1 MRKKVSDEK
10 ITERDLVEN
19 FKRAKESRDD
29 FKDRLK
35 TAQEELDDAEFCLI
49 EFLEA
54 HSAVSTAEYEGLG
67 YAQIQKPRLYANCRQ
82 EKMDDLIS
90 FLKSKNREDLIKI
103 TVMPQ
108 TLSSFTSE
116 CIEEGAEVPE
126 FITYYL
132 KPSIRLY
139 Q

>member
-1 MRKKVSDEK
+1 MSQEK
-10 ITERDLVEN
+10 ATERDLLFG
-19 FKRAKESRDD
+19 FKLAREKR
-29 FKDRLK
+29 DRLK
-35 TAQEELDDAEFCLI
+35 DDLKAAQEELDQSEFRLI
-49 EFLEA
+49 EFLES
-54 HSAVSTAEYEGLG
+54 HSAVSTAKYEGLG

-82 EKMDDLIS
+82 ENMDDLME
-90 FLKSKNREDLIKI
+90 FLQTQNREDLIKT

-108 TLSSFTSE
+108 SLSSFTSE
-116 CIEEGAEVPE
+116 CIEQGIEIPE

>member
-1 MRKKVSDEK
+1 MPEEK
-10 ITERDLVEN
+10 TAERDLVLQ
-19 FKRAKESRDD
+19 FKLAKEKRDD
-29 FKDRLK
+29 FKESLK
-35 TAQEELDDAEFCLI
+35 NAQEELDRTEARLI

-54 HSAVSTAEYEGLG
+54 HAAVSTAKYEGLG

-82 EKMDDLIS
+82 ENMEDLIS
-90 FLKSKNREDLIKI
+90 FLKSLKREDLIKT

-108 TLSSFTSE
+108 SLSSFTSE
-116 CIEEGAEVPE
+116 CIERGVELPE

>member
-1 MRKKVSDEK
+1 MSEEK
-10 ITERDLVEN
+10 ATERDLVLR
-19 FKRAKESRDD
+19 FKLARERRDQL
-29 FKDRLK
+29 KDDLK
-35 TAQEELDDAEFCLI
+35 SAQEELDQTEFRLI
-49 EFLEA
+49 EFLES
-54 HSAVSTAEYEGLG
+54 HSAVSTAKYEGLG

-82 EKMDDLIS
+82 ENMDDLME
-90 FLKSKNREDLIKI
+90 FLQMQNREDLIKT

-108 TLSSFTSE
+108 SLSSFTSE
-116 CIEEGAEVPE
+116 CIEQGIEIPE

>member
-1 MRKKVSDEK
+1 MSEEK
-10 ITERDLVEN
+10 ATERDLLFR
-19 FKRAKESRDD
+19 FKLAREKR
-29 FKDRLK
+29 DRLK
-35 TAQEELDDAEFCLI
+35 DDLKSAQEELDQSEFRLI
-49 EFLEA
+49 EFLES
-54 HSAVSTAEYEGLG
+54 HSAISTAKYEGLG

-82 EKMDDLIS
+82 ENMDDLIE
-90 FLKSKNREDLIKI
+90 FLQTQNREDLIKT

-108 TLSSFTSE
+108 SLSSFTSE
-116 CIEEGAEVPE
+116 CIEQGIEVPE

>member
-1 MRKKVSDEK
+1 MSEEK
-10 ITERDLVEN
+10 ATERDLVLR
-19 FKRAKESRDD
+19 FKLARERRDQL
-29 FKDRLK
+29 KDDLK
-35 TAQEELDDAEFCLI
+35 SAQEELDQTEFRLI
-49 EFLEA
+49 EFLES
-54 HSAVSTAEYEGLG
+54 HSAVSTAKYEGLG

-82 EKMDDLIS
+82 ENMDELFE
-90 FLKSKNREDLIKI
+90 FLQAQNREDLIKT

-108 TLSSFTSE
+108 SLSSFTSE
-116 CIEEGAEVPE
+116 CIEQGIEIPE

>member
-1 MRKKVSDEK
+1 MSQEK
-10 ITERDLVEN
+10 ATERDLLFR
-19 FKRAKESRDD
+19 FKLAREKR
-29 FKDRLK
+29 DRLK
-35 TAQEELDDAEFCLI
+35 DDLKAAQEELDQSEFRLI
-49 EFLEA
+49 EFLES
-54 HSAVSTAEYEGLG
+54 HSAVSTAKYEGLG

-82 EKMDDLIS
+82 ENMDDLME
-90 FLKSKNREDLIKI
+90 FLQMQNREDLIKT

-108 TLSSFTSE
+108 SLSSFTSE
-116 CIEEGAEVPE
+116 CIEQGIEIPE

>member
-1 MRKKVSDEK
+1 MSEEK
-10 ITERDLVEN
+10 AIERDLVLQ
-19 FKRAKESRDD
+19 FKLAREKRDE
-29 FKDRLK
+29 FKDSLK
-35 TAQEELDDAEFCLI
+35 TAQEELDRTEARLI

-54 HSAVSTAEYEGLG
+54 HSAISTAKYEGLG

-82 EKMDDLIS
+82 ENMDDLIS
-90 FLKSKNREDLIKI
+90 FLKSLKREDLVKT

-108 TLSSFTSE
+108 SLSSFTSE
-116 CIEEGAEVPE
+116 CIEQGVELPE

>member
-1 MRKKVSDEK
+1 MLDEK
-10 ITERDLVEN
+10 ITERDLVAT
-19 FKRAKESRDD
+19 FKRTKENRDEV
-29 FKDRLK
+29 KDRLK
-35 TAQEELDDAEFCLI
+35 TAQEEFDEAEFSLI

-67 YAQIQKPRLYANCRQ
+67 YAQIQKPRLYANCKQ
-82 EKMDDLIS
+82 ENMEDLIS
-90 FLKSKNREDLIKI
+90 FLKAKKREDLIKT

>member
-1 MRKKVSDEK
+1 MSEEK
-10 ITERDLVEN
+10 ATERDLVLR
-19 FKRAKESRDD
+19 FKLAREKRDRM
-29 FKDRLK
+29 KDDLK
-35 TAQEELDDAEFCLI
+35 SAQEELDQTEFRLI
-49 EFLEA
+49 EFLES
-54 HSAVSTAEYEGLG
+54 HSAVSTAKYEGLG

-82 EKMDDLIS
+82 ENMDELFE
-90 FLKSKNREDLIKI
+90 FLQTQNREDLIKT

-108 TLSSFTSE
+108 SLSSFTSE
-116 CIEEGAEVPE
+116 CIEQGIEIPE